1 MRHVHCV
8 VHEDKN
14 INAVRFPSRIRHVY
28 RMRAHLNCSYFS
40 NFNTRGAGRVV
51 VSASDWHAGGPGLI
65 PRRSKTDIFG
75 IKTNR
80 QTLTLLNSAAGG
92 AMVCATHI
100 GMSPT

>member
-1 MRHVHCV
+1 M
-8 VHEDKN
+8 
-14 INAVRFPSRIRHVY
+14 
-28 RMRAHLNCSYFS
+28 
-40 NFNTRGAGRVV
+40 
-51 VSASDWHAGGPGLI
+51 VSESDWHAGGPGLI

-80 QTLTLLNSAAGG
+80 QRLTLLNSAAGG